1 MGVYTIFD
9 LFVVVVGRILR
20 DEIFVKLTNKK
31 VGHHD
36 VNGIFLLLCVCVCL
50 FTVVYGFIN
59 IESLF
64 IIRHHFFSSLYLCSR
79 NARHF

>member
-1 MGVYTIFD
+1 MCNTIFD

-36 VNGIFLLLCVCVCL
+36 VNGIFLLLCVCL

-64 IIRHHFFSSLYLCSR
+64 IIRHHFFSSLNLCSR

>member
-1 MGVYTIFD
+1 MCIPY
-9 LFVVVVGRILR
+9 FVVVVRILR

-36 VNGIFLLLCVCVCL
+36 VNGIFLLLCVCVSLRL
-50 FTVVYGFIN
+50 FTDLLTLNRCLLYDTI
-59 IESLF
+59 
-64 IIRHHFFSSLYLCSR
+64 FSSSLNLCSR